1 MVYYRWGLYLIGLF
15 IFSLGV
21 SITIKVQYLGLHP
34 WDVLNVSLY
43 KKVGLSIGTWNVIIG
58 IALICITLLLDK
70 SYIKLGTFF
79 NTIAVGLFVD
89 LFLWIDL
96 LPSTTFS
103 WIDILF
109 MIIGIVLMGIGAGIN
124 NAAHVGSGPRDGL
137 ILSISNKLFVPI
149 RRVRI
154 IIESAILLIGLS
166 LGGPVF
172 VFSFIFTFIQSPL
185 FQFFYLTFSK
195 IMDKLELELENK
207 SLKGKIG

>member
-70 SYIKLGTFF
+70 SYIKLGTFL
-79 NTIAVGLFVD
+79 NTIGVGLFVD
-89 LFLWIDL
+89 LFLWIDF
-96 LPSTTFS
+96 LPPTTHA
-103 WIDILF
+103 WIDILY